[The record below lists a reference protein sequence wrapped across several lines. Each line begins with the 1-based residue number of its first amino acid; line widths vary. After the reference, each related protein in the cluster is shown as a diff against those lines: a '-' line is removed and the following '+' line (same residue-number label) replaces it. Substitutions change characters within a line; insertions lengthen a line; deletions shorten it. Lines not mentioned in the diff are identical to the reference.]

1 MVATKVSAILG
12 ALASAATVSAHG
24 YVSHII
30 VDGVQYPG
38 YNPTTHPYMSN
49 PPTVVGWSADQLD
62 LGFVSPSAYKTSD
75 IICHRSG
82 APAKGH
88 AQVKAGAIITFQWT
102 TWPES
107 HHGPII
113 DHLAACNGPC
123 ENVKKEDLRFF
134 KIDGLG
140 LITPGAAGY
149 YAANK
154 LMDNQDRWVLRIP
167 SNIKPGNYV
176 LRHEIIALHGSNSYD
191 GTQSYPQCFNLE
203 ITGSGTDVFPGVP
216 GTELYGDRDP
226 GILINTYNNS
236 LLDYPVPGGAIVNG
250 GVSSIAQNAQVATST
265 GTPTPASGATSPTS
279 TAAGASSSTTSR
291 ATSTAQ
297 ATSSSTLVTSTRT
310 STAASAGQTP
320 YGQCGGNGW
329 TGPTTCANGVKC
341 TWLNDWYSQCTP

>member
-62 LGFVSPSAYKTSD
+62 LGFV
-75 IICHRSG
+75 RR
-82 APAKGH
+82 PAKGH

-265 GTPTPASGATSPTS
+265 GTPTPLAEPPPLPPPP
-279 TAAGASSSTTSR
+279 R
-291 ATSTAQ
+291 ALPPAPPR
-297 ATSSSTLVTSTRT
+297 APH
-310 STAASAGQTP
+310 P